1 MGQVSPLLA
10 SHSVALSFLGSELLQ
25 GDTSSGV
32 PETRTKTFI
41 QEFIAALF
49 VIVNNLDWLYR
60 VHYDKAVKMVFSHIF
75 NDCKVLT
82 K

>member
-41 QEFIAALF
+41 
-49 VIVNNLDWLYR
+49 
-60 VHYDKAVKMVFSHIF
+60 
-75 NDCKVLT
+75 
-82 K
+82 